1 LEGEGSKF
9 SREFILEVTNLFE
22 NNGFE
27 DDEAKAQQRFGD
39 NLHNAVN
46 TISLYRGQE
55 EKI

>member
-27 DDEAKAQQRFGD
+27 DDEAKAQLRFGD